1 MREASSQVLT
11 RGIMIK
17 MGLRRNQSNKQ
28 ANERG
33 QVAILFA
40 LVFTFM
46 FVLFAF
52 VVDFGH
58 LIQNKINLQIAA
70 DAAAYSGAAWQAR
83 LLNQMA
89 AVNYHMRQDY
99 KEMVMRLQVTH
110 TRHNRNFPRGPQAI
124 SQPLSAQAQHK
135 PFVCQQ
141 AHGFETVRG
150 RRYANNTNLCRNADP
165 DVGGLPPIVV
175 PPVIATF
182 DPFSIAIANQ
192 IKEIQRQ
199 ADIECNQ
206 GKDDNRRL
214 VQHIVQVFGDQ
225 SPQNPG
231 IRPTF
236 HTRQMKSL
244 ESFMNEAAQENP
256 ETSTHPMLET
266 ARKSALFNLTDS
278 NQNGFKFELIQPQN
292 SQFVEIKPIEAVN
305 MATYFDYDSRGSAC
319 VAYPGLVFFK
329 TLMGYQKNPEYLT
342 YFGVKLT
349 SKPKML
355 FMPQAW
361 IDAEFPTLE
370 AYAVA
375 KPFGSRMGPGEQTD
389 GLVPVPRGNQA
400 QDPKPNF
407 SVLPNDNIGFT
418 DSAKLL
424 AYFDSLHPYNDIGEP
439 EGNRNLGWPEPSQG
453 PQLRAPLQ
461 AIRTPNIFDALFYT
475 VFPDPGENIQRD
487 YLEPQLAEAL
497 YPDFLEA
504 AGADNQLIQNRRIS
518 STPAYLKNMPGERGQ
533 GGLIQVNADSP
544 FTGPHYDLYAIER
557 LGTHSVTGPLILPGM
572 TDEEVARQFGFA
584 SPQMYH
590 SAWAPPGESRIGYG
604 VKFIS
609 VDTLN
614 NFENSFSSGDSSQ
627 IQNKPNPGDPNLN
640 EILH

>member
-1 MREASSQVLT
+1 LGSYKKK
-11 RGIMIK
+11 I
-17 MGLRRNQSNKQ
+17 RN
-28 ANERG
+28 NERG

-99 KEMVMRLQVTH
+99 KEMVMRLQVSH
-110 TRHNRNFPRGPQAI
+110 TRHNRNFPRGQQAL

-175 PPVIATF
+175 PPVIASF

-206 GKDDNRRL
+206 GKDDNERL
-214 VQHIVQVFGDQ
+214 VRHIIQVFGAQ

-231 IRPTF
+231 IRATF
-236 HTRQMKSL
+236 HSRQIEALKN
-244 ESFMNEAAQENP
+244 FMNEAVQSNP
-256 ETSTHPMLET
+256 ETSDHPLLET
-266 ARKSALFNLTDS
+266 ARNSAAFNLTES
-278 NQNGFKFELIQPQN
+278 NRNGFKFELLQPQN
-292 SQFVEIKPIEAVN
+292 SQFVDIKPIRAVN

-319 VAYPGLVFFK
+319 VAYPGLVFFQ
-329 TLMGYQKNPEYLT
+329 TLIGFEKAPETLT

-361 IDAEFPTLE
+361 LDADFPTLE

-375 KPFGSRMGPGEQTD
+375 KPFGSRLGPGEQTD
-389 GLVPVPRGNQA
+389 GLIPVPRGNQA

-407 SVLPNDNIGFT
+407 SVLPFDNVGFT

-424 AYFDSLHPYNDIGEP
+424 AYYDSLHPYNELNEP
-439 EGNRNLGWPEPSQG
+439 QGNRNLGWPEPSQG
-453 PQLRAPLQ
+453 AQLRAPLQ
-461 AIRTPNIFDALFYT
+461 AIRTPT
-475 VFPDPGENIQRD
+475 
-487 YLEPQLAEAL
+487 
-497 YPDFLEA
+497 
-504 AGADNQLIQNRRIS
+504 
-518 STPAYLKNMPGERGQ
+518 
-533 GGLIQVNADSP
+533 
-544 FTGPHYDLYAIER
+544 
-557 LGTHSVTGPLILPGM
+557 
-572 TDEEVARQFGFA
+572 
-584 SPQMYH
+584 
-590 SAWAPPGESRIGYG
+590 
-604 VKFIS
+604 
-609 VDTLN
+609 
-614 NFENSFSSGDSSQ
+614 NF
-627 IQNKPNPGDPNLN
+627 
-640 EILH
+640 